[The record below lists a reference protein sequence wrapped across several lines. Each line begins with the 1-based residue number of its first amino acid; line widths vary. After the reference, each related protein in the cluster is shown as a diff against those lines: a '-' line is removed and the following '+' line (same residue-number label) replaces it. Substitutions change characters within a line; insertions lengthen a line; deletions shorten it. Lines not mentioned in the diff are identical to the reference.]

1 MTKHGD
7 PAFWTEKNMDIV
19 EKFLKVHMDY
29 RGTDYIIYFIPFQI
43 FNAMYPVFIS
53 IGAGFGIPTVM
64 NAIVILLAVIFGII

>member
-19 EKFLKVHMDY
+19 EKFLKVYMDY
-29 RGTDYIIYFIPFQI
+29 GGTDYIIYFIPFQI

-53 IGAGFGIPTVM
+53 IGAGFGIPTVT